1 MADDTFEA
9 LGVDSSRPSVARMY
23 DYYLGGKDNFAV
35 DRAAAEAMMAS
46 VPESVQMVASN
57 RAFLVRAV
65 RHLAA
70 EAGIRQFIDIGS
82 GLPTRHNVHE
92 VARAAAPGSRVVYV
106 DHDPLAVVHGRA
118 LLAIDKNTQYIQGDL
133 REPQQ
138 ILDDPQVRALIDFDE
153 PVAVLVVAILH
164 FIGDHDDPIG
174 ILRRLRERM
183 APGSYLVVS
192 HILDDPRPHEI
203 GRILNAAG
211 APSWYP
217 RSPEQILPFFEG
229 FDLIG
234 PGLALLPRWQPP
246 GTEPTEAAEA
256 AGRAEAEPDGAQE
269 LRWQVAGVG
278 RRG

>member
-1 MADDTFEA
+1 MPEETKVP
-9 LGVDSSRPSVARMY
+9 GVDTSRPSVARMY

-65 RHLAA
+65 RYLAA
-70 EAGIRQFIDIGS
+70 EAGVRQFLDIGS
-82 GLPTRHNVHE
+82 GLPTRQNVHE
-92 VARAAAPGSRVVYV
+92 VAQAAAPDSRVVYV
-106 DHDPLAVVHGRA
+106 DHDPLAVAHGRA
-118 LLAIDKNTQYIQGDL
+118 LLAVDANTRYIHGDL

-138 ILDDPQVRALIDFDE
+138 ILDDPEVGALIDFAR
-153 PVAVLVVAILH
+153 PVAVLVVATLH
-164 FIGDHDDPIG
+164 FIGDQDDPAG
-174 ILRRLRERM
+174 ILSRLRERM
-183 APGSYLVVS
+183 APGSYLVIS

-217 RSPEQILPFFEG
+217 RTPERILPFFEG

-234 PGLALLPRWQPP
+234 PGLSLLPHWQAPGAEPP
-246 GTEPTEAAEA
+246 GT
-256 AGRAEAEPDGAQE
+256 RPDGVEE
-269 LRWQVAGVG
+269 LRWQVAGVAI
-278 RRG
+278 RR

>member
-1 MADDTFEA
+1 MTDDASEVA
-9 LGVDSSRPSVARMY
+9 GVDSSRPSVARMY
-23 DYYLGGKDNFAV
+23 DFYLGGKDNFAV
-35 DRAAAEAMMAS
+35 DRAAAQKMMAT
-46 VPESVQMVASN
+46 VPESVDMVASN

-70 EAGIRQFIDIGS
+70 EAGVRQFLDIGS
-82 GLPTRHNVHE
+82 GLPTRQNVHE
-92 VARAAAPGSRVVYV
+92 VAQTVAPDSRVVYV
-106 DHDPLAVVHGRA
+106 DHDPLAVVHGQA
-118 LLAIDKNTQYIQGDL
+118 LLAVDQTTRYIQGDL
-133 REPQQ
+133 RRPEQ
-138 ILDDPQVRALIDFDE
+138 ILDDPRVRSLIDFDR

-164 FIGDHDDPIG
+164 FVGDHEDPAG
-174 ILRRLRERM
+174 ILSRLRERM
-183 APGSYLVVS
+183 APGSYLVIS

-217 RSPEQILPFFEG
+217 RTREQILPFFAG

-246 GTEPTEAAEA
+246 GAAP
-256 AGRAEAEPDGAQE
+256 AEAEAGSAEE